1 MWRGLENTLS
11 LRMDVELELELGQ
24 MSIWMEVALMGG
36 VSDKGY
42 TNE

>member
-11 LRMDVELELELGQ
+11 LRMDVELELEL